1 MGMPARNLSV
11 HVYGRGTV
19 SMTPDEYV
27 AGVLAGESGNFT
39 SPAALQA
46 MAVAARTY
54 ALKFLGRHAA
64 EGFDFCETTHCQD
77 FRPDGGGPLIAEA
90 IERTSGELI
99 WFAGAL
105 AASYYTQNCGGVSE
119 DASALWPDQRAPY
132 LVRHSD
138 AFCPQMPWHSDIRK
152 ADLERAL
159 GYRVPSLAITGQSAS
174 GRASSVRLG
183 SKLMT
188 SASFRFTVGRRM
200 GWNLVRSDW
209 FEVTDGGDRWTIT
222 GRGGGHGVGLCQA
235 GAEQMG
241 KSGKSYREILA
252 FYYPGTVTGL
262 TAAGLRWQKFSGERV
277 DVLAVDASDG
287 RVTLERAERA
297 AAEVEQAAGRR
308 FLRRPRV
315 RRYPTVAAFRD
326 ATGEPGWVAAS
337 TRGHVVHLQPSADAA
352 ALRHEMAHAL
362 LESIA
367 RPGLPLWFR
376 EGLALELVRSRRGAG
391 VQAAGA
397 KPADA
402 AFTSARTRT
411 ELDRVYAASA
421 SAVGSL
427 ITRYGRAAV
436 LSWMERGIPPEAVRA
451 VTPGTAS
458 R

>member
-1 MGMPARNLSV
+1 
-11 HVYGRGTV
+11 
-19 SMTPDEYV
+19 MTPDEYV

-39 SPAALQA
+39 SPGALQA

-64 EGFDFCETTHCQD
+64 EGFDFCDTTHCQD
-77 FRPDGGGPLIAEA
+77 YRPDGGPQIAPLIVDA
-90 IERTSGELI
+90 IESTSGELI
-99 WFAGAL
+99 WFAGTA

-152 ADLERAL
+152 ADLERVF
-159 GYRVPSLAITGQSAS
+159 GYRIPSLAITGRTAS

-183 SKLMT
+183 PKMMT
-188 SASFRFTVGRRM
+188 SASFRFAVGRRL

-209 FEVTDGGDRWTIT
+209 FEVSDGGDRWTVA

-252 FYYPGTVTGL
+252 FYYPGTVVGL

-277 DVLAVDASDG
+277 DVLAAGASEG

-297 AAEVEQAAGRR
+297 AAEIEQIAGRR
-308 FLRRPRV
+308 FARRPGV
-315 RRYPTVAAFRD
+315 RLYPTVAAFRD

-337 TRGHVVHLQPSADAA
+337 THGHIVRLQPSADAST
-352 ALRHEMAHAL
+352 LRHEMAHAL

-376 EGLALELVRSRRGAG
+376 EGLALELVRSGRNAG
-391 VQAAGA
+391 VQATGA
-397 KPADA
+397 QPADA
-402 AFTSARTRT
+402 AFTNARTRA

-421 SAVGSL
+421 SAVASL
-427 ITRYGRAAV
+427 IARYGRAEV